1 MKKIIYM
8 LFAFA
13 VIAVN
18 VNAQQSDTERL
29 KTFIKELMSLSSE
42 HIMYEKQGFESD
54 DVDSSINQ
62 YLVLNTL
69 DDLGH
74 EAVYEIL
81 NKYEVLDSEELFNI
95 PMAIN
100 TIDRERQIVVFMDEK
115 NSIFIADWYK
125 GCTVLYT
132 NFDIIEL
139 FTQGLI
145 MSKLGLDSFVS
156 DIVDMGNEQVRG
168 FGQNMAVANALHKD
182 GVAIVE
188 NGSNKKDR
196 TQYVID
202 ADELSIGYIEE
213 TDEFFISMP
222 KEQFEIELERASIY
236 TWMQQILIP
245 RNCKEF
251 FSNYSLIFITPAVA
265 MEEYMV
271 NYLPKEEWCIEG
283 YPKGIEDVYKQKYPG
298 GTPAVFCMRSE
309 SKEGYERWIEE
320 NDFLFNLNLK
330 DTYNNLKVVQRANR
344 NGKRY
349 VQFYGDGSTML
360 TILDIP
366 AENSCIMLLTVGTP
380 KEFEEAANLYSIN
393 GETGIFH
400 ICNVSINQD
409 GLNLRLKD
417 SDSKEGSNNSA
428 NFNFEFGLKRKFL
441 E

>member
-18 VNAQQSDTERL
+18 VNAQQSDAERL
-29 KTFIKELMSLSSE
+29 KTFVKELMSLSNE
-42 HIMYEKQGFESD
+42 HIQHEEQGMESG
-54 DVDSSINQ
+54 DVDSSVNQ
-62 YLVLNTL
+62 YLVLKTL
-69 DDLGH
+69 DDLGY

-81 NKYEVLDSEELFNI
+81 NKYEVLDSEELFGI

-100 TIDRERQIVVFMDEK
+100 TIDGERQVAVFMDEK
-115 NSIFIADWYK
+115 NSIFVADWYK

-145 MSKLGLDSFVS
+145 MSKLGLDGFVS
-156 DIVDMGNEQVRG
+156 DIVYMGNEQVRG

-188 NGSNKKDR
+188 NGGNEKGR

-202 ADELSIGYIEE
+202 ADELSVGYIEE
-213 TDEFFISMP
+213 TEEFFISMP
-222 KEQFEIELERASIY
+222 KEQFEIELERGSIY

-245 RNCKEF
+245 SNCKEY
-251 FSNYSLIFITPAVA
+251 FSNYSLTFITPAVA
-265 MEEYMV
+265 IEEYMM
-271 NYLPKEEWCIEG
+271 NYLPKEEWLVEG
-283 YPKGIEDVYKQKYPG
+283 YPKGVEDIYKQKYPG

-309 SKEGYERWIEE
+309 SKEGYENWIK
-320 NDFLFNLNLK
+320 DIYFLFNLNLK

-366 AENSCIMLLTVGTP
+366 AENTCMMLLTVGTP
-380 KEFEEAANLYSIN
+380 KEFEEAANLYSVN
-393 GETGIFH
+393 GETGILNKC
-400 ICNVSINQD
+400 IVSINQD

-417 SDSKEGSNNSA
+417 PDSKESNKNSA
-428 NFNFEFGLKRKFL
+428 NFEFGLKNKFL

>member
-18 VNAQQSDTERL
+18 VNAQQSDAERL
-29 KTFIKELMSLSSE
+29 KTFVKELMSLSNE
-42 HIMYEKQGFESD
+42 HIQHEEQGLESG
-54 DVDSSINQ
+54 DVDSSVNQ
-62 YLVLNTL
+62 YLVLKTL
-69 DDLGH
+69 DDLGY

-81 NKYEVLDSEELFNI
+81 NKYEVLDSEELFGI

-100 TIDRERQIVVFMDEK
+100 TIDGERQVAVFMDEK
-115 NSIFIADWYK
+115 NSIFVADWYK

-145 MSKLGLDSFVS
+145 MSKLGLDGFVS
-156 DIVDMGNEQVRG
+156 DIVYMGNEQVRG

-188 NGSNKKDR
+188 NGGNEKGR

-202 ADELSIGYIEE
+202 ADELSVGYIEE
-213 TDEFFISMP
+213 TEEFFISMP
-222 KEQFEIELERASIY
+222 KEQFEIELERGSIY

-245 RNCKEF
+245 SNCKEY
-251 FSNYSLIFITPAVA
+251 FSNYSLTFITPAVA
-265 MEEYMV
+265 IEEYMM
-271 NYLPKEEWCIEG
+271 NYLPKEEWLVEG
-283 YPKGIEDVYKQKYPG
+283 YPKGVEDIYKQKYPG

-309 SKEGYERWIEE
+309 SKEGYESWIK
-320 NDFLFNLNLK
+320 DIYFLFNLNLK

-366 AENSCIMLLTVGTP
+366 AENTCMMLLTVGTP
-380 KEFEEAANLYSIN
+380 KEFEEAANLYSVN
-393 GETGIFH
+393 GETGILNKC
-400 ICNVSINQD
+400 IVSINQD

-417 SDSKEGSNNSA
+417 PDSKESNKNSA
-428 NFNFEFGLKRKFL
+428 NFEFGLKNKFL

>member
-18 VNAQQSDTERL
+18 VNAQQSDAERL
-29 KTFIKELMSLSSE
+29 KTFVKELMSLSNE
-42 HIMYEKQGFESD
+42 HIQHEKQGLESG
-54 DVDSSINQ
+54 DVDSSVNQ
-62 YLVLNTL
+62 YLVLKTL
-69 DDLGH
+69 DDLGY

-81 NKYEVLDSEELFNI
+81 NKYEVLDSEELFGI

-100 TIDRERQIVVFMDEK
+100 TIDGERQVAVFMDEK
-115 NSIFIADWYK
+115 NSIFVADWYK

-145 MSKLGLDSFVS
+145 MSKLGLDGFVS
-156 DIVDMGNEQVRG
+156 DIVYMGNEQVRG

-188 NGSNKKDR
+188 NGGNEKGR

-202 ADELSIGYIEE
+202 ADELSVGYIEE
-213 TDEFFISMP
+213 TEEFFISMP
-222 KEQFEIELERASIY
+222 KEQFEIELERGSIY

-245 RNCKEF
+245 SNCKEY
-251 FSNYSLIFITPAVA
+251 FSNYSLTFITPAVA
-265 MEEYMV
+265 IEEYMM
-271 NYLPKEEWCIEG
+271 NYLPKEEWLVEG
-283 YPKGIEDVYKQKYPG
+283 YPKGVEDIYKQKYPG

-309 SKEGYERWIEE
+309 SKEGYESWIK
-320 NDFLFNLNLK
+320 DIYFLFNLNLK

-366 AENSCIMLLTVGTP
+366 AENTCMMLLTVGTP
-380 KEFEEAANLYSIN
+380 KEFEEAANLYSVN
-393 GETGIFH
+393 GETGILNKC
-400 ICNVSINQD
+400 IVSINQD

-417 SDSKEGSNNSA
+417 PDSKESNKNSA
-428 NFNFEFGLKRKFL
+428 NFEFGLKNKFL